1 MSPWLS
7 PVKTAFQTERE
18 FLRTFSELCIISDMC
33 DGSILAEVPIQN
45 AQLSPWVNFILPWY
59 NLYST

>member
-1 MSPWLS
+1 MSPWLG

-18 FLRTFSELCIISDMC
+18 FLRTFSDTC

-45 AQLSPWVNFILPWY
+45 AQLSPWVNFILPWH